1 VNGNKYL
8 KKDQNQ
14 KIKVGPSESMSKSK
28 KNTIDPEKIIK
39 NFGAD
44 AVRLFIISDS
54 PPEKD
59 VQWSDEGIEASYKF
73 IQKLWSLNKRII
85 DEIHINRT
93 ENIKNDLDEITNKF
107 IYNLEKNLEN
117 FRYNKIV
124 ANFHELYGL
133 LTKLK
138 IEKYSSSNL
147 KNNYLKIL
155 ITMMPVMPH
164 FSSECIELLN
174 ANLNIVWPK
183 VDNKNLLKENINYV
197 IQINGKTRQIIEEK
211 INLSKD
217 DLINL
222 IKNRQILSKYIKS
235 ETVIKR
241 VIFVPNK
248 LLNLIL

>member
-1 VNGNKYL
+1 
-8 KKDQNQ
+8 
-14 KIKVGPSESMSKSK
+14 
-28 KNTIDPEKIIK
+28 
-39 NFGAD
+39 
-44 AVRLFIISDS
+44 
-54 PPEKD
+54 
-59 VQWSDEGIEASYKF
+59 
-73 IQKLWSLNKRII
+73 
-85 DEIHINRT
+85 
-93 ENIKNDLDEITNKF
+93 
-107 IYNLEKNLEN
+107 
-117 FRYNKIV
+117 
-124 ANFHELYGL
+124 
-133 LTKLK
+133 
-138 IEKYSSSNL
+138 
-147 KNNYLKIL
+147 
-155 ITMMPVMPH
+155 MMPVMPH

-222 IKNRQILSKYIKS
+222 IKDSKILSKYFKS